1 MDIEDIKKYQ
11 EHGRNLRDATG
22 DQIYFERN
30 RTITVSN
37 QSKIPVMRP
46 AIWMSKID
54 PLSSMMVGLPSD
66 GYGHSR
72 LIGYRE
78 DFTLNHDDD
87 HFWFRSVYRVVH
99 VPYARN
105 TDTSSLRSF
114 AEAMKSSVLNAGT
127 GLGHDLIP
135 VIGGDWRNPP
145 DGYMY
150 LVMEG
155 GGPLDGV
162 SNDVTIVRNIRNL
175 ENQNFSGHMLN
186 SGEYWRQPKR
196 GTSCM
201 MRKPDSSEYNE
212 LMEGTMLIRPTNTM
226 GYIRGHLQF
235 SENQFEPWAL
245 QSWDNNTD
253 LIRRV
258 KQYDEKYHP
267 YTGWIPEDL
276 TRVAVD
282 TEKFSLVEIDREPKS
297 YFGTDLIERV
307 DDRVLHFKGAVTI
320 LVGDKRHNISPG
332 CYFLLPKD
340 NELTSMDMLSYDAL
354 VRELLEQVVMST
366 SSSRSQAITNRI
378 ADMDD
383 GVVKTSI
390 TTRGLSGKSN
400 GDSGFIARPTLRR
413 LR

>member
-30 RTITVSN
+30 RTIAISN
-37 QSKIPVMRP
+37 QSKVPVMRP

-54 PLSSMMVGLPSD
+54 PLSSMMVCLPSD

-78 DFTLNHDDD
+78 DLTLNYDDD
-87 HFWFRSVYRVVH
+87 HFWFRSVYRIVH

-105 TDTSSLRSF
+105 TDTSCLRSF
-114 AEAMKSSVLNAGT
+114 AESMKSNTLNASPD
-127 GLGHDLIP
+127 LGHDLIP
-135 VIGGDWRNPP
+135 ILGGDWRNPP
-145 DGYMY
+145 SGYMY
-150 LVMEG
+150 LVIEG

-162 SNDVTIVRNIRNL
+162 SNNVTIVRNLINL
-175 ENQNFSGHMLN
+175 STQNFSGHMLN

-196 GTSCM
+196 GTFCM
-201 MRKPDSSEYNE
+201 MRKPDSFEYNE
-212 LMEGTMLIRPTNTM
+212 QMEGTMLISPTNTM

-235 SENQFEPWAL
+235 HRSQPEPWLL
-245 QSWDNNTD
+245 QAGDNNAD
-253 LIRRV
+253 LIERV
-258 KQYDEKYHP
+258 KQYHEKYHP

-320 LVGDKRHNISPG
+320 LVGDKRHHISPG

-340 NELTSMDMLSYDAL
+340 NELMSMDMLSYDAL
-354 VRELLEQVVMST
+354 IRELLGQVVMST

-378 ADMDD
+378 TDMDD
-383 GVVKTSI
+383 GVMKTSI
-390 TTRGLSGKSN
+390 TTRDLSGKSN